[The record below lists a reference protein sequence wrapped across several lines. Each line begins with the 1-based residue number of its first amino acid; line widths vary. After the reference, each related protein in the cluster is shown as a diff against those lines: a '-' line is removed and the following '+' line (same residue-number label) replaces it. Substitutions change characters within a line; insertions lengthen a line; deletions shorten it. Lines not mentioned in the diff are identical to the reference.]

1 MLRSLLAGII
11 GVRVDPRWARK
22 SHAPG
27 VQKLTRL
34 RLATAATN
42 SPAVADAWAQTL
54 DTAAYGHGAAP
65 SAKVA

>member
-1 MLRSLLAGII
+1 MPRFLSVGII
-11 GVRVDPRWARK
+11 GVGVDRGWARK
-22 SHAPG
+22 SHAPA

-42 SPAVADAWAQTL
+42 SPATADASARTF
-54 DTAAYGHGAAP
+54 DTTAYGHGAAP